1 MHAHDSTCGQ
11 RLVSHLSAQQC
22 VCASADDA
30 APRKRSRSATWPPA
44 AFCGCTCIPARL
56 TRPAPGSTPFRGS
69 RPTGPGALC
78 GGHRIDAF
86 ASKGRGCPDSGA
98 KFHGPGVQNPMTPPP
113 GPFSG
118 TVIALNL
125 YQNPLECAALNEI
138 DDPPPPYGPKETSK
152 LGSFLRIF

>member
-1 MHAHDSTCGQ
+1 MRYRDLAKTGLFPTTE
-11 RLVSHLSAQQC
+11 RVL
-22 VCASADDA
+22 
-30 APRKRSRSATWPPA
+30 PP
-44 AFCGCTCIPARL
+44 IPDNTDNGL
-56 TRPAPGSTPFRGS
+56 PG
-69 RPTGPGALC
+69 
-78 GGHRIDAF
+78 I
-86 ASKGRGCPDSGA
+86 
-98 KFHGPGVQNPMTPPP
+98 GVQKPMTPPP